1 MILNPLVLRLFY
13 TRLKI
18 LNQAI
23 QRFLGL
29 QGLKDYQNSKN
40 FLLGWLM
47 FYPYQPP
54 DKHYNASTPNKIT
67 KF

>member
-13 TRLKI
+13 TRFKI

-29 QGLKDYQNSKN
+29 QGLKDYQK
-40 FLLGWLM
+40 F
-47 FYPYQPP
+47 FFA
-54 DKHYNASTPNKIT
+54 KHSGYFQRIYVFFHNKKYINI
-67 KF
+67 KGKIPR